1 MRRMTHMVSNNAKP
15 IGVRKMIA
23 IKKSDSVG
31 NTFTALV
38 ATAFGCNAEIVVS
51 PESQYGNCGTVEVG
65 GSFYDWKFSGEN
77 VLFFPSV

>member
-1 MRRMTHMVSNNAKP
+1 
-15 IGVRKMIA
+15 MIT

-51 PESQYGNCGTVEVG
+51 PEQQYGSCGTVLVN
-65 GSFYDWKFSGEN
+65 GSFYDWKFSGES